1 MKLKLSKVL
10 KLKDIFFSSIFFS
23 LILLFSN
30 QVFSLTTIDT
40 HNQGTAVNAINAADD
55 ALLDL
60 GDDFGFSENR
70 FDFNDGKT
78 YSPSKG
84 VDV

>member
-1 MKLKLSKVL
+1 MCIRDST
-10 KLKDIFFSSIFFS
+10 
-23 LILLFSN
+23 LLVNRGQYGS
-30 QVFSLTTIDT
+30 TIDT
-40 HNQGTAVNAINAADD
+40 HNQGTAVNAINASDD

-70 FDFNDGKT
+70 FDFMDGKT